1 MYSRQLIKWRSRRCP
16 NSHIPSHHEV
26 GRTGWPLFQ
35 GQDYSFLFYW
45 NHFSKNYIQQTP
57 STGLGSCLCLKDHNS
72 SGRQNCSWL
81 LVRIVLHEFLVF
93 LLHTLEVLSRS
104 RSGSG
109 SAEFL
114 SLIYCCGAVT
124 LFVSLYSVANW
135 QGQSRNSIREGF
147 PISTWGFN
155 CTTGPATTLG
165 TRGSVA
171 RFKSAYPLFSGGSNL
186 ALVRTV
192 CCGFLDHLSLPL
204 PLTEA
209 MGVTPTYP
217 GHLFYFLS
225 VAVTSVMTKSECW
238 RKEREDR
245 DRSSSLKNIRAGM
258 EQKSDLRA
266 ENMEEH
272 CCALSDAGKG
282 HLLRE
287 CHGPQWSGSSHIN

>member
-1 MYSRQLIKWRSRRCP
+1 MKLG
-16 NSHIPSHHEV
+16 
-26 GRTGWPLFQ
+26 GRGDHSSKVKTIAF
-35 GQDYSFLFYW
+35 FLFYW

-114 SLIYCCGAVT
+114 SLIYYCGAVT
-124 LFVSLYSVANW
+124 LFVSHYNVANW
-135 QGQSRNSIREGF
+135 QGQSRNSIREAS

-165 TRGSVA
+165 TRGNVA
-171 RFKSAYPLFSGGSNL
+171 RFKSACPLFPGSSNL

-192 CCGFLDHLSLPL
+192 CCGFLDHLSLFSWQKPWVWLL
-204 PLTEA
+204 PIQ
-209 MGVTPTYP
+209 VIY
-217 GHLFYFLS
+217 S
-225 VAVTSVMTKSECW
+225 TSIRLLWQVSWPKVIIGG
-238 RKEREDR
+238 RKEKTKIAAHHWGTSGQEWNRNWTF
-245 DRSSSLKNIRAGM
+245 K
-258 EQKSDLRA
+258 QKTWRNTACSFWCR
-266 ENMEEH
+266 
-272 CCALSDAGKG
+272 
-282 HLLRE
+282 
-287 CHGPQWSGSSHIN
+287 